1 VNCWDFA
8 FNSNAN
14 SNSNAEPTG
23 LGMWPP
29 MIGVLAQD
37 EEQPVVREF
46 FELFKTPWE
55 FARAGSKMDVVICS
69 RVEIPQTTSKLVL
82 IFGSEANSFDRANK
96 IQVRPQDLKK
106 NLSYHGQR
114 LPIYGNCAAFR
125 KSAGA
130 TLTVEDSEESAL
142 LESTVGG
149 QTFIRIG
156 YDLFQE
162 IRWLLTNGQPV
173 IHAHIPALE
182 MHIALLR
189 GLIVGHS
196 IPLVEIPPV
205 PEGHNFIACLTH
217 DVDHVGIRNHK
228 FDHTVFGF
236 LYRATIGTAIDFFK
250 GGKTLKQV
258 GVNWKAALSLPFVHL
273 GIAED
278 FWYQFDRYVEIEKG
292 LPSTFFVIPKKGD
305 PGLDAGGQRP
315 AKRAASYDVDE
326 LAEILKKLEA
336 TGHEIGVHGIEAWR
350 DGAKGR
356 EELERI
362 SRLTGAVE
370 PGVRM
375 HWLFFDELSP
385 AFLESAG
392 FSYDST
398 VGYNETIGY
407 RAGTTQA
414 FKLLQTARLLELPMH
429 VMDTALFYPSYL
441 NLSSKEAEEMI
452 FPLLENTV
460 RFGGVLTVN
469 WHDRSLAPE
478 RLWDGFYIWLL
489 TKLKAK
495 DAWFATAAKTVSW
508 FWKRRSATFEQ
519 TEKGRIKIHGGGND
533 GLPGLRVRI
542 FSPEKNGTK
551 FVEMPLRDGMKIC
564 PAGEVNFFPI

>member
-1 VNCWDFA
+1 
-8 FNSNAN
+8 
-14 SNSNAEPTG
+14 
-23 LGMWPP
+23 MWPP
-29 MIGVLAQD
+29 MIEVFAQD

-55 FARAGSKMDVVICS
+55 FARAGSKMDVAICS
-69 RVEIPQTTSKLVL
+69 RAEIPQTGAKLVL
-82 IFGSEANSFDRANK
+82 IFGGETNSFDRANG
-96 IQVRPQDLKK
+96 IQIRLQGSKK
-106 NLSYHGQR
+106 NLSHDGRR
-114 LPIYGNCAAFR
+114 LPIYGNCAAFI
-125 KSAGA
+125 KSADA
-130 TLTVEDSEESAL
+130 TLTVEDSGESAL
-142 LESTVGG
+142 LEITVGG

-162 IRWLLTNGQPV
+162 IQRLLTSGQPV
-173 IHAHIPALE
+173 IHAHIPAFE

-189 GLIVGHS
+189 SLIVGHS
-196 IPLVEIPPV
+196 IPLIEIPSV
-205 PEGHNFIACLTH
+205 PEGHDFIVCLTH

-228 FDHTVFGF
+228 FDHTIFGF
-236 LYRATIGTAIDFFK
+236 LYRATIGSAIDFFK
-250 GGKTLKQV
+250 GEKTLKQV

-278 FWYQFDRYVEIEKG
+278 FWFQFDRYIEIEKG
-292 LPSTFFVIPKKGD
+292 LPSTFFVIPKKGE

-315 AKRAASYDVDE
+315 AKRAVSYDVDE

-356 EELERI
+356 EELEHI
-362 SRLTGAVE
+362 SRLTGVAE

-375 HWLFFDELSP
+375 HWLFFDERSP
-385 AFLESAG
+385 AFLENAG

-398 VGYNETIGY
+398 VGYNETVGY
-407 RAGTTQA
+407 RAGTTQV
-414 FKLLQTARLLELPMH
+414 FKLLQTTQLLELPMH

-441 NLSSKEAEEMI
+441 NLSSKEAEEMV
-452 FPLLENTV
+452 FSLVENMV

-469 WHDRSLAPE
+469 WHDRSIAPE

-489 TKLKAK
+489 TELKAK

-508 FWKRRSATFEQ
+508 FRKRRSATFKQ
-519 TEKGRIKIHGGGND
+519 TENGRIKIHDGGND

-542 FSPEKNGTK
+542 FRPQKNGAK
-551 FVEMPLRDGMKIC
+551 FVEMPFEDGMEIC
-564 PAGEVNFFPI
+564 PTG